1 MTKRLPEFSERE
13 RICIICEGDEE
24 YDYLSR
30 LIELQVWNSRYEVS
44 LENAG
49 GNGNIPARYQD
60 RFQNGAY
67 NLVLVF
73 CDTEKKPHE
82 QYLDIKNKINAFH
95 GMDSAADEVVIF
107 GNPCTLQIILS
118 HWGDEILRTPGK
130 KTNAP
135 LVEKYTG
142 IRDYKAGKEQRG
154 AVCKLINAENYVEMK
169 HRISRLADNDEV
181 TGSTNI
187 GRMLERLESDDA
199 SWIGEINK
207 ML

>member
-30 LIELQVWNSRYEVS
+30 LMELQVWNSRYEVS

-95 GMDSAADEVVIF
+95 GTDSAADEVVIF
-107 GNPCTLQIILS
+107 GNPCTLQIILA
-118 HWGDEILRTPGK
+118 HWGDVVLCTPGK

-169 HRISRLADNDEV
+169 HRISRLADKDEV

-187 GRMLERLESDDA
+187 GRMLEWLESDDA

-207 ML
+207 TL